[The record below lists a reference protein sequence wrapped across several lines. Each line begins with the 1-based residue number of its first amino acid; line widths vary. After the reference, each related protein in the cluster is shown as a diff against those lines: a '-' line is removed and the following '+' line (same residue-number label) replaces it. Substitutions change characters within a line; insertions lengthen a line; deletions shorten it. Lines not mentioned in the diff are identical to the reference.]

1 MHTGNTWEGRGGG
14 GRQTETCFAARR
26 TSRLTWRTAVSSQS
40 LSDLLPI
47 SFPSPSNLLSISSQS
62 PFNPFLSSCAH
73 TLSSPTPI
81 TPQPHDILKM
91 VNTTNEKAAGRR
103 AQQLEQ
109 DNDALAQH
117 NASLHQRLRAQTEQA
132 EKTEE
137 TANTAQTEKTDQ
149 RLAHPAREASEDARE
164 EGEGEGEGEGGQ
176 GAHAT
181 STAAGNHSG
190 EPEHGAR
197 QDCGGE
203 TAPGER
209 PDYSGET
216 EQREKLLQL
225 LQLYLL
231 NRHKKR
237 RLERHCSLWSWRR
250 RLLLQ
255 RHVCPFCL
263 LLSVLPFVRVASQS
277 SKDIEP
283 LG

>member
-1 MHTGNTWEGRGGG
+1 
-14 GRQTETCFAARR
+14 
-26 TSRLTWRTAVSSQS
+26 
-40 LSDLLPI
+40 
-47 SFPSPSNLLSISSQS
+47 
-62 PFNPFLSSCAH
+62 
-73 TLSSPTPI
+73 
-81 TPQPHDILKM
+81 M

-117 NASLHQRLRAQTEQA
+117 NASLHQRLRAQTAQA

-137 TANTAQTEKTDQ
+137 TANTAQTEKTAQ

-209 PDYSGET
+209 PDCSGET

-255 RHVCPFCL
+255 RHVCLFLFVAQCL
-263 LLSVLPFVRVASQS
+263 AFRSCRKSVIQRHRTIRLRLYVGIYIVVCMCVCLHPWPRAPQAPRSPAPVALRVHACMNLCFS
-277 SKDIEP
+277 
-283 LG
+283 